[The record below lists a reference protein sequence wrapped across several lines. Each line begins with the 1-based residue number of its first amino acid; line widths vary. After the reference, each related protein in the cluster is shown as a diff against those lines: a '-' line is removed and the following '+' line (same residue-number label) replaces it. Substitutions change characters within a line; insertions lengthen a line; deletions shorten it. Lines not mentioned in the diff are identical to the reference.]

1 MWGTYK
7 IVLLPP
13 SFPFGGMENPLLT
26 FASPSIVVGDK
37 SGVAVAIHEIAH
49 SWTGNS
55 ITCINWS
62 NIWINEGMTRFLE
75 RKTLSI
81 LPEFGQEWANIDAIN
96 GNTGLMNVIKDFG
109 ETNSFSSLLPDTRGI
124 NPDDSF
130 TTVPYEKGF
139 LMLYIFE
146 MDYFSD
152 IGPMLKDL
160 VSNFR
165 YQSIDETDVKKY
177 FKEFKIFLVFL
188 YPGYNKIWLIKL
200 I

>member
-96 GNTGLMNVIKDFG
+96 GNTGLLNVIKDFG

-130 TTVPYEKGF
+130 STVPYEKGF

-188 YPGYNKIWLIKL
+188 FLGYNKIWLIKL

>member
-96 GNTGLMNVIKDFG
+96 GNTGLLNVIKDFG

-130 TTVPYEKGF
+130 STVPYEKGF

>member
-7 IVLLPP
+7 IVILPP
-13 SFPFGGMENPLLT
+13 SFPSGGMENPLLT
-26 FASPSIVVGDK
+26 FASPSIIVGDK

-55 ITCINWS
+55 ITCNTWA
-62 NIWINEGMTRFLE
+62 NIWINEGITVFLE
-75 RKTLSI
+75 RRALS
-81 LPEFGQEWANIDAIN
+81 LLTEFGPEWFTIDAVVGYSNLIEVIN
-96 GNTGLMNVIKDFG
+96 DLGVS
-109 ETNSFSSLLPDTRGI
+109 NSFTSLLPDTRGI

-146 MDYFSD
+146 MDYFTD

-160 VSNFR
+160 VSRFR
-165 YQSIDETDVKKY
+165 YESIDETDVKK
-177 FKEFKIFLVFL
+177 
-188 YPGYNKIWLIKL
+188 
-200 I
+200 